1 MGPNLEKEDALPRV
15 TFQNIMVCHGDSH
28 QTPELSNWEWHVS
41 EQKKCGYGWCLFRL
55 WHIHLWLHEMSLITD
70 CLGLLLWE
78 PWCTLEWSSCLST
91 TLGRETSSFWH
102 WSRIWQVRTAECS
115 NTLCYL
121 SDWTQSWHNQQG
133 SRFWARKGP
142 LISIL
147 SFEIMTYEQNSSGNL
162 RRT

>member
-1 MGPNLEKEDALPRV
+1 MP
-15 TFQNIMVCHGDSH
+15 FQGSPFKTLWYVMVIHIKRQSWVIENDMFQSR
-28 QTPELSNWEWHVS
+28 
-41 EQKKCGYGWCLFRL
+41 KKCGYGWCLFRL
-55 WHIHLWLHEMSLITD
+55 CHIHLWLHEMSLITD
-70 CLGLLLWE
+70 CLALLLWE

-91 TLGRETSSFWH
+91 TLGRDTSSFWH

-115 NTLCYL
+115 NTWCFL

-133 SRFWARKGP
+133 SRFWVRKGP